1 MGWGGVEKVEL
12 GGARKWLLERALV
25 QGDVD
30 PPKKKQF
37 APKSLE
43 RRMQWGRAVAGI
55 EAVGALPDGPSNSVN
70 V

>member
-1 MGWGGVEKVEL
+1 VGGVEKVEL

-43 RRMQWGRAVAGI
+43 RRMQWGRAAAGI
-55 EAVGALPDGPSNSVN
+55 EAVGALPDVPSNSVN